1 MQSSPQE
8 MPTTTSP
15 ESPSSG
21 ESASATVTR
30 PRNEYKENFKARLQ
44 DLLPRV
50 SLPVESG
57 SRAAF
62 IVGMSA
68 YYDKPQPWPW
78 LPQYPENPFKTER
91 AVDDFVAGYCLARS
105 LGFSN
110 EEIA

>member
-8 MPTTTSP
+8 MPTTTNP

-30 PRNEYKENFKARLQ
+30 PRNEYKENFKARLIA
-44 DLLPRV
+44 LLPTV
-50 SLPVESG
+50 GLPVESG
-57 SRAAF
+57 DRAAF

-78 LPQYPENPFKTER
+78 LPQFPDNPFKSEK
-91 AVDDFVAGYCLARS
+91 AIDHCVAGYSLARS

-110 EEIA
+110 EEIG